1 MDKLSVQKKLKY
13 ESVSPQTLEHSC
25 SEVELSSL
33 VQLKDQDDLDRWV
46 WMGMDG
52 CRGWRA

>member
-1 MDKLSVQKKLKY
+1 VQKKLKY